1 MGHAFLS
8 RVMWSGCSADAPET
22 DTYYSVIYV
31 LATGLVEPDDPF
43 LSSVF
48 LYILSTFADLDV
60 LG

>member
-1 MGHAFLS
+1 
-8 RVMWSGCSADAPET
+8 MWSGCSADAPET